1 MVFQKKATIWLTDE
15 RFQPVVRNELILAET
30 IERFGIVIF
39 NYELLF
45 SKTGK
50 ENLIIH
56 LHLVKVFIFL

>member
-39 NYELLF
+39 SY
-45 SKTGK
+45 
-50 ENLIIH
+50 
-56 LHLVKVFIFL
+56 